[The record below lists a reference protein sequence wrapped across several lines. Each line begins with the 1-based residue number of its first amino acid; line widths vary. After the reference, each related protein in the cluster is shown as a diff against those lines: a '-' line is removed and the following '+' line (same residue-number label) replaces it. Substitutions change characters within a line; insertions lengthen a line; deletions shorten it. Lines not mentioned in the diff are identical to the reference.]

1 MIRRNAGKH
10 FWLIRQTDHARLAGL
25 LARHFGAGV
34 SGHIHPATPDAVL
47 ATDQHDAGWDQ
58 TDDAGLLS
66 RQGLPLDVFEIPSEI
81 AFDTWWRSSTLAQS
95 AGPRTQLLVSLHGL
109 GLSAYSAAKMYT
121 PREQMTADFLIR
133 QFALNKYQHKELEL
147 QESLRP
153 TLSLPANLPTSFGL
167 ADAGSSPAEDLLR
180 FELRILQ
187 AMDLLSL
194 AVCCS
199 TTGTAGQ
206 EARSIVGAKTGEVH
220 FHPSARAQNLYFN
233 LVHEAE
239 LQVHPWPFSI
249 DRIEVD
255 VPFRPVPARP
265 YASPED
271 LLEAIAKSQP
281 RTLRAAVVRG

>member
-1 MIRRNAGKH
+1 MIRRTAGKY
-10 FWLIRQTDHARLAGL
+10 FWLIRQTDHARVAGV

-34 SGHIHPATPDAVL
+34 SGHIHPASADAAA
-47 ATDQHDAGWDQ
+47 ATDLHDAGWDE

-81 AFDTWWRSSTLAQS
+81 AFDTWWRSSTLTQT
-95 AGPRTQLLVSLHGL
+95 AGPRVQMLVSLHGL

-121 PREQMTADFLIR
+121 PREQLTADFLVR

-153 TLSLPANLPTSFGL
+153 TLNLTATLPTSFGL
-167 ADAGSSPAEDLLR
+167 ADSGSNPAEDVLR

-194 AVCCS
+194 AICCS
-199 TTGTAGQ
+199 TTGAAGK
-206 EARSIVGAKTGEVH
+206 EARAVVGTKTGEVH

-233 LVHEAE
+233 LRHEAE

-249 DRIEVD
+249 DRIDID

-271 LLEAIAKSQP
+271 LLEAISRSQA
-281 RTLRAAVVRG
+281 RVYRAAVVRG